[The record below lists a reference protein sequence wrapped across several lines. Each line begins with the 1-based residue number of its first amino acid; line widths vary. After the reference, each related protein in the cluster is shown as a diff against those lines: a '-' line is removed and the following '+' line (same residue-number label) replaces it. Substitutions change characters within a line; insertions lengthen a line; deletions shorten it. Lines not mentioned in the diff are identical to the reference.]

1 MTWGWTGPA
10 TCCALASC
18 LGSLRAHSC
27 ESLYVVEAY
36 AEMSGAQVFQL
47 ERMHSLPV
55 SMAKRAA

>member
-1 MTWGWTGPA
+1 M
-10 TCCALASC
+10 
-18 LGSLRAHSC
+18 
-27 ESLYVVEAY
+27 VEAY